1 MIGEKE
7 LDKSYDPKKVEHKWY
22 DFWMEKG
29 YFKADV
35 ESDRECF
42 VIVIPPPNVTGKL
55 HVGHA
60 LNNTLQ
66 DVIIRWRRMQG
77 YDTLWLPGL
86 DHGGIVTQTVLERD
100 LASQGLSRHVLGRK
114 EFEKRIWEWKEKSG
128 EAIIN
133 QLKRLGCSC
142 DWSRQRFTIDDKLSK
157 AVRQVFVTLYH
168 EGLIYRDK
176 YIVNWCPRC
185 RTALSDLEVEYQEID
200 GYLYYIRYPFKDEKG
215 HIVVATTRPETILGD
230 TAVAVNP
237 KDKRYKKQVG
247 KILLLPVIKRELPL
261 IEDEIV
267 DSDFGTGAVKVTP
280 AHDPNDFLLGRKH
293 TLEEIQVIDEDGR
306 MNQQAGPYN
315 KLDRFVCRE
324 KIVKDLKEAGFLE
337 KIEEYSH
344 SVGHCYRCQTIVEPY
359 LSIQWFVKIK
369 PLAEPAIKAVEKGKI
384 KFYPPLWTKTYF
396 EWMYNIR
403 DWCISRQ
410 LWWGHRIPA
419 WYCDDCEELTIAM
432 EEPESCSHCQS
443 SRIKQVPD
451 VLDTWFSSALW
462 PFSTL
467 GWPEETKDLKR
478 YYPTNVLVTGF
489 DILFFWVARMIM
501 MGLKFMGEVPF
512 SQVYL
517 NPLIRD
523 EKGRKMSK
531 SMGNIIDPL
540 EMMNSYGTDAM
551 RFTLTL
557 MTVPGT
563 DLPLS
568 PKRMLGYRHFI
579 NKLWNAARFV
589 LLRIADNQGRVSY
602 RREELDLVSRWIK
615 SRLSRIAKTVNSTL
629 ENFEFQETANQLYH
643 FVWHEFC
650 DWYLEMIKPVLMNTE
665 TTSSECLITQTVLIE
680 SLDTILRLLHPII
693 PYVTEELWQKLPGH
707 GASIMIAS
715 FPEFKAEDIDED
727 AEDKVKVLMDLISK
741 IRNIRSEMGIA
752 PKKLIPLYLHIK
764 EEEKKTIIL
773 NNVIHIKNLAA
784 VKELNIS
791 NNLPQGEIYAKGI
804 AENIEISIPLKE
816 LIDIDSERNRLR
828 KEIAAVENELQKV
841 IRKLNNQEFIS
852 NAPAE
857 VVDKNRERE
866 ENLTVKLETLK
877 QSLENLSGS

>member
-1 MIGEKE
+1 MIGEIE
-7 LDKSYDPKKVEHKWY
+7 LDKSYDPKKVENKWY
-22 DFWMEKG
+22 DFWMEKD
-29 YFKADV
+29 YFTADV

-86 DHGGIVTQTVLERD
+86 DHGGIVTQTVLERE

-128 EAIIN
+128 STIIN
-133 QLKRLGCSC
+133 QLKKLGCSC
-142 DWSRQRFTIDDKLSK
+142 DWSRQRFTIDSQLSK

-200 GYLYYIRYPFKDEKG
+200 GHLYYIRYPFKDEKG

-237 KDKRYKKQVG
+237 KDNRYKKYVS
-247 KILLLPVIKRELPL
+247 KIVLLPLMNRELPI

-280 AHDPNDFLLGRKH
+280 AHDHNDFLLGRKH
-293 TLEEIQVIDEDGR
+293 KLEEVQVIDEDGR
-306 MNQQAGPYN
+306 MNQEAGLYN

-324 KIVKDLKEAGFLE
+324 KIVKDLTEAGYLE
-337 KIEEYSH
+337 KKEEYSH
-344 SVGHCYRCQTIVEPY
+344 SVGHCYRCQTVVEPY
-359 LSIQWFVKIK
+359 LSNQWFVKIK
-369 PLAEPAIKAVEKGKI
+369 PLAESAIKAVEEGKI
-384 KFYPPLWTKTYF
+384 KFHPPLWTKTYF

-419 WYCDDCEELTIAM
+419 WYCEDCEELTVAM
-432 EEPESCSHCQS
+432 EEPKSCNQCQS

-462 PFSTL
+462 SFSTL
-467 GWPEETKDLKR
+467 GWPEETKDIKR
-478 YYPTNVLVTGF
+478 YYPTNVLITGF

-517 NPLIRD
+517 NPLVRD

-540 EMMNSYGTDAM
+540 DMMDEYGTDAM

-589 LLRIADNQGRVSY
+589 LLRIDPTQGRVSY
-602 RREELDLVSRWIK
+602 RRDELDLVSRWIK
-615 SRLSRIAKTVNSTL
+615 SRLSRIAGTINRTL
-629 ENFEFQETANQLYH
+629 ENFEFQETADILYH

-650 DWYLEMIKPVLMNTE
+650 DWYIEMIKPVLMNAEAASKEHLT
-665 TTSSECLITQTVLIE
+665 TQTILIE

-693 PYVTEELWQKLPGH
+693 PYVTEDLWQKLPGH
-707 GASIMIAS
+707 GESIMIS
-715 FPEFKAEDIDED
+715 PFPEFQSEDIDED
-727 AEDKVKVLMDLISK
+727 AESKVKVLMDLISK
-741 IRNIRSEMGIA
+741 IRNIRSEMGIP
-752 PKKLIPLYLHIK
+752 PKKQIPLYLDIK
-764 EEEKKTIIL
+764 EDHKKEIIL
-773 NNVIHIKNLAA
+773 NNVIHIKNLAG

-791 NNLPQGEIYAKGI
+791 NNLPRHEICAKGI

-816 LIDIDSERNRLR
+816 FIDINVEKNRLR
-828 KEIAAVENELQKV
+828 KEIATVKKELQKV
-841 IRKLNNQEFIS
+841 SKKLNNQEFII

-857 VVDKNRERE
+857 VVDKNKQRE
-866 ENLTVKLETLK
+866 ESLTSKLATLK

>member
-42 VIVIPPPNVTGKL
+42 VIVIPQPNVTGKL

-114 EFEKRIWEWKEKSG
+114 EFEKRIWQWKEKSG

-215 HIVVATTRPETILGD
+215 DIVVATTRPETILGD

-247 KILLLPVIKRELPL
+247 KILLLPVINRELPL

-280 AHDPNDFLLGRKH
+280 AHDPNDFLLSRKH

-337 KIEEYSH
+337 KMEEYSH

-419 WYCDDCEELTIAM
+419 WYCDDCEDLTIAM

-540 EMMNSYGTDAM
+540 ELMNSYGTDAM

-707 GASIMIAS
+707 GESIMIAS